1 MKTILHAAALLA
13 ALLAAPA
20 QAREITDALGR
31 TVDIPDTVER
41 VICSGPGCLRLL
53 TYLGATE
60 MVVGVDEI
68 ETRPSADAPRAY
80 AIAHPEF
87 RDLPLFGQHRGR
99 DNPELILAL
108 DPAPQV
114 IIKTLSAIG
123 VGHDDLSNQ
132 TSLPVVAVDVGDLA
146 GERAAFDS
154 ALRIMGEVVGREA
167 RAEEVIAFIDGQ
179 IVELSDRAAR
189 STVDAPGVFLGG
201 VAFQGAQGFNSTE
214 PLYPPFDML
223 GLTNLASNG
232 APGNGRHSVVAREQI
247 VAWDPEILF
256 LDLGTVRGQDVGGL
270 YELRTD
276 AAYQGLSAVT
286 QHNVWGVLPN
296 TLYHIEVG
304 SVLANA
310 WFIGTITRPDTF
322 GDVDPVA
329 KANEIETFLV
339 GAPVF
344 DAFNTAYDGLV
355 FQRVAVE

>member
-1 MKTILHAAALLA
+1 MLAFFALAISGAAS
-13 ALLAAPA
+13 A

-31 TVDIPDTVER
+31 LVEIPDTIDR

-68 ETRPSADAPRAY
+68 ETRPSAAAPRAY

-87 RDLPLFGQHRGR
+87 REQPMFGQHRGR

-108 DPAPQV
+108 DPVPQV

-123 VGHDDLSNQ
+123 VGHDDLSTQ
-132 TSLPVVAVDVGDLA
+132 TGLPVVAIDVGDLA
-146 GERAAFDS
+146 GERAAFDN
-154 ALRIMGEVVGREA
+154 ALRIMGEVVGRES
-167 RAEEVIAFIDGQ
+167 RAQEVIAFIDGQ
-179 IVELSDRAAR
+179 IAELRDRTAR
-189 STVDAPGVFLGG
+189 STIEAPGVFLGG

-214 PLYPPFDML
+214 PFYPPFEML
-223 GLTNLASNG
+223 GLTNLASEG

-276 AAYQGLSAVT
+276 AAYLGLSAVMRG
-286 QHNVWGVLPN
+286 NVWGVLPN

-310 WFIGTITRPDTF
+310 WFIGTVTRRDTF
-322 GDVDPVA
+322 DDVDPAA

-344 DAFNTAYDGLV
+344 DTFNTAYDGLV
-355 FQRVAVE
+355 FQRVSVE